1 MEGAQERFILD
12 KGRLAFLM
20 PPVCLFL
27 QGALHVPAAL
37 CPRPQLPSSREK
49 PPRSAVMGGGSPSS
63 KRCQQLPSPHS
74 SQVHRN
80 AGLEDTRGDRGTK
93 HQQTGSWKAEGGVC
107 PSMHRAW
114 PQEQR
119 RGKFLQMK
127 NQAETRWT
135 YSRGVGNETIRGS
148 SQEPKLPVHVCR

>member
-49 PPRSAVMGGGSPSS
+49 PPRSAVMGGGLLAPRGASS
-63 KRCQQLPSPHS
+63 CRAPTPRRCTGMQDSKTRVGTGGQSINKQARGRQRVESVPPCTERGHRSKEEES
-74 SQVHRN
+74 SY
-80 AGLEDTRGDRGTK
+80 K
-93 HQQTGSWKAEGGVC
+93 
-107 PSMHRAW
+107 
-114 PQEQR
+114 
-119 RGKFLQMK
+119 
-127 NQAETRWT
+127 
-135 YSRGVGNETIRGS
+135 
-148 SQEPKLPVHVCR
+148 

>member
-1 MEGAQERFILD
+1 MCRPLCVPDPNSHPPEKSPLAQL
-12 KGRLAFLM
+12 
-20 PPVCLFL
+20 
-27 QGALHVPAAL
+27 
-37 CPRPQLPSSREK
+37 SW
-49 PPRSAVMGGGSPSS
+49 GGGSPSS